1 MQPLFSILFLFA
13 GAAGAQSSPGACP
26 SDLDIKNIHTALS
39 ARVIQPRNAVA
50 LRSELAKAESCR
62 STGGRYT
69 YEQWKRLE
77 NVLRGE
83 P

>member
-1 MQPLFSILFLFA
+1 MRPFLPIFLLLA
-13 GAAGAQSSPGACP
+13 GAASAQSVPGACP

-39 ARVIQPRNAVA
+39 ALVIPPRNALA
-50 LRSELAKAESCR
+50 LRSELAKAELCR
-62 STGGRYT
+62 GAGGRYT